1 MKGVDY
7 MTILELKNVNAG
19 YDEFRVL
26 FDVSA
31 KVGKGQIVAI
41 VGPNGAGK
49 TTTLRTIMGMTT
61 LYSGDILFNGKSI
74 AKLPTHR
81 RVELGLGMVPEG
93 RRIFRTLTVYEN
105 LAAGAITKRAWEKL
119 EDTLELVYNIFPI
132 LKERKN
138 QIAGTLSGGEAQ
150 MLAIARALMSR
161 PDVLLLDEPSLGLAP
176 KIVIQIFNIVRKLR
190 DEAEKTILLVEQ
202 HVKHSLEIADY
213 AYVLEQGRIVLEGE
227 ADKLLK
233 DERLKKAYL
242 IF

>member
-1 MKGVDY
+1 
-7 MTILELKNVNAG
+7 MTILELRNVNAG
-19 YDEFRVL
+19 YGEFRVL
-26 FDVSA
+26 FDVNA

-61 LYSGDILFNGKSI
+61 LYSGDILFNDTSI
-74 AKLPTHR
+74 AKLPTHK
-81 RVELGLGMVPEG
+81 RVELGLSMVPEG
-93 RRIFRTLTVYEN
+93 RRVFRTLTVYEN
-105 LAAGAITKRAWEKL
+105 LVAGAITKRAWEKL
-119 EDTLELVYNIFPI
+119 DDTLELVYSIFPI
-132 LKERKN
+132 LRERRN
-138 QIAGTLSGGEAQ
+138 QVAGTLSGGESQ

-161 PDVLLLDEPSLGLAP
+161 PEILLLDEPSLGLAP
-176 KIVIQIFNIVRKLR
+176 KIVIQIFDVIKRLR
-190 DEAEKTILLVEQ
+190 DEAGKTILLVEQ

-227 ADKLLK
+227 SDRLMR